1 MEPFYI
7 QAILIAIILFSL
19 FCYTFIVYGSESIFV
34 NPTIEKISFYR
45 DYLFLT
51 ILPYI
56 YYVNDGKYH
65 EHYILDHLDSNAY
78 FVYAGI
84 NAFLFMLMFLVSY
97 RIFCGPMS
105 RSFYKMKGPFSLYT
119 YTTSLTILLPI
130 FIAYFLFISMQYKA
144 GVWGLFSSSMSEINE
159 SRHALSSGGGIL
171 ALNKIF
177 VQSWIPIMSFTIFYI
192 YLKYK
197 ISRFMVITSFILGC
211 LASVY
216 FFEKST
222 LFFFLLGYLAV
233 YLYAGNKINIVTLA
247 LTFIIAIAVVSFMYI
262 AIYGDRISGFDYLID
277 IIIHRT
283 ATQSVG
289 SVMSLHYFQSHDYF
303 YLSGV
308 SNLLANITG
317 GSFKSVYSAL
327 IAYYDPENADISGAL
342 SSFAAGDAYGL
353 FGYLGVILGGAVVG
367 VFYAFLEASKH
378 SKNLS
383 FLFVGVYGVYYSHFY
398 IASSFYSFIWPVGL
412 LYDMAP
418 FVLIFIISKIRV
430 QPVHLL
436 GERE

>member
-1 MEPFYI
+1 
-7 QAILIAIILFSL
+7 
-19 FCYTFIVYGSESIFV
+19 
-34 NPTIEKISFYR
+34 
-45 DYLFLT
+45 
-51 ILPYI
+51 
-56 YYVNDGKYH
+56 
-65 EHYILDHLDSNAY
+65 
-78 FVYAGI
+78 
-84 NAFLFMLMFLVSY
+84 
-97 RIFCGPMS
+97 MS